1 MADPLASGH
10 LIRNVQLVTGEAAI
24 DTVNAFPRPAAKAA
38 PIILPDSITVPDD
51 DADFEVT
58 DAGPMEVVAGSSTD
72 FAISAAGSSTDVAI
86 SAAGSSTDVAISAAG
101 SSTNTV
107 TSAAPANGDGAA
119 TSPDGNDAASPN
131 ANGSEKGD
139 GKGKDKGDGKG
150 GNWRKRFKQSPPE

>member
-72 FAISAAGSSTDVAI
+72 VFISAAGSSTD
-86 SAAGSSTDVAISAAG
+86 AA
-101 SSTNTV
+101 

-119 TSPDGNDAASPN
+119 ASSDGNDAASPDC
-131 ANGSEKGD
+131 NGSEKGD

-150 GNWRKRFKQSPPE
+150 GNWRKRYKQSPPA

>member
-1 MADPLASGH
+1 MSDPLANGH

-24 DTVNAFPRPAAKAA
+24 DMVQALPMPAAKAA
-38 PIILPDSITVPDD
+38 PIAPPGAITVPDD
-51 DADFEVT
+51 EFELI
-58 DAGPMEVVAGSSTD
+58 DAGPMEVLAGSSTD
-72 FAISAAGSSTDVAI
+72 FAI

-119 TSPDGNDAASPN
+119 ASSDGNDAASPDG
-131 ANGSEKGD
+131 NGSEKGD

>member
-1 MADPLASGH
+1 MSDPLANGH
-10 LIRNVQLVTGEAAI
+10 LIRNVQLVTGEDAI
-24 DTVNAFPRPAAKAA
+24 DMVQALPIPAAKAA
-38 PIILPDSITVPDD
+38 PIAPPGAITVPDD
-51 DADFEVT
+51 EFELL
-58 DAGPMEVVAGSSTD
+58 DAGPMEVIAGSSTD

-131 ANGSEKGD
+131 GNESEKGD